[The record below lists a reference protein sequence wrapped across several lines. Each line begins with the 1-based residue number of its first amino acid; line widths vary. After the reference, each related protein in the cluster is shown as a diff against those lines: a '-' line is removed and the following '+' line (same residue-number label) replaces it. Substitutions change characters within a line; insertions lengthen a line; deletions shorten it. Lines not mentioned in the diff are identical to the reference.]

1 MKISFLVIATEILE
15 GKVQDINTLALSKFL
30 KSCSLTLDKTITV
43 SDKQDQILESLKLLS
58 SSDLVVIS
66 GGLGPTPDD
75 LTKDCLAKFL
85 QVPLVRTKNSEE
97 IARKNYEDKGQPFS
111 PDHPY
116 QQIPQNSQALY
127 NPEGYAPGLLF
138 NSGNTR
144 YISLPGVPR
153 EFRAMME
160 LHLPN
165 ILHGGENY
173 LDDFIIRTKGIA
185 EEKIFTE
192 LDSSLWERL
201 SEFGPV
207 ASLPYLYGVDIT
219 LRLNGKTP
227 AELETKKEAINS
239 FLATHPLKKYIWH
252 IGDDTLEERI
262 IHLARTLKLQF
273 GFAES
278 CTGGLCSDKITNIN
292 GSSAVFYGSVVC
304 YNTQIKT
311 DLLKVS
317 PKTLKDHDVVSEA
330 VAIEMA
336 QGLRSLYPIDVAVA
350 ITGYA
355 GPHDKEEQIPIGT
368 VCIGISS
375 SLGVFSQ
382 RLHFVGDRQRLKEYF
397 QQAALFQL
405 LETLEKLALVDMSS
419 SPL

>member
-1 MKISFLVIATEILE
+1 MKISLLVIASEILE

-30 KSCSLTLDKTITV
+30 KSRNLTLEKVITV
-43 SDKQDQILESLKLLS
+43 SDKQDQILESLKLLN
-58 SSDLVVIS
+58 SSDMVVIS

-85 QVPLVRTKNSEE
+85 QVPLLSTQNSQEV
-97 IARKNYEDKGQPFS
+97 ARKNYEDKGQPFLA
-111 PDHPY
+111 DHPY
-116 QQIPQNSQALY
+116 QKIPQNSEALY

-138 NSGNTR
+138 YSGRTP

-160 LHLPN
+160 LHLPK
-165 ILHGGENY
+165 ILTGEEVY

-192 LDSSLWERL
+192 LDPLLWEKL
-201 SEFGPV
+201 TEFGSV

-219 LRLNGKTP
+219 LRLRGYTP
-227 AELETKKEAINS
+227 AEIDTKKIALNS
-239 FLATHPLKKYIWH
+239 FLAKHPLKKYIWH
-252 IGDDTLEERI
+252 IGDETLEERI
-262 IHLARTLKLQF
+262 INLAKASKLQF

-292 GSSAVFYGSVVC
+292 GSSSVFYGSVVC
-304 YNTQIKT
+304 YNTQIKV
-311 DLLKVS
+311 DLLKVRHQ
-317 PKTLKDHDVVSEA
+317 TLRDHDVVSEA

-336 QGLRSLYPIDVAVA
+336 RGLRSLYPIDIAVA

-355 GPHDKEEQIPIGT
+355 GPHTKEKQIPIGT

-375 SLGVFSQ
+375 SLGDFSKQ
-382 RLHFVGDRQRLKEYF
+382 HHFLGDRQRLKEYF